1 MANNSPVDRIQI
13 GGVTA
18 SIFKN
23 TGSNGTFHT
32 ASIERTYKKDGEFET
47 TNSYGIKGLAA
58 LTAVSIQ
65 ATAKCLELDG
75 AGEADDELE
84 EAA

>member
-23 TGSNGTFHT
+23 IGSNGVFHT

-47 TNSYGIKGLAA
+47 TNSYGIKDLAA
-58 LTAVSIQ
+58 LSALAQQ
-65 ATAKCLELDG
+65 ALGKCLDLDG

>member
-1 MANNSPVDRIQI
+1 MANNSPVERIRI

-18 SIFKN
+18 SIFQN
-23 TGSNGTFHT
+23 SGSNGVFHT

-47 TNSYGIKGLAA
+47 TNSYGIKDLAVLSAVSQQA
-58 LTAVSIQ
+58 LT
-65 ATAKCLELDG
+65 KCRELDG